1 MKSSITLSA
10 LALATLLSLGGVVAS
25 QASAQSA
32 PADDNS
38 MSSNQPV
45 SDSWITTKVKTE
57 LASTGGVK
65 STDVSVTTVNG
76 VVTLTGVLASDL
88 AVQKAVAATQSV
100 RGVKKVDA
108 SGLKSKD

>member
-25 QASAQSA
+25 QAFAQSA